1 MTRPGRLRLAT
12 AAVLSA
18 SVLAACSGG
27 GGDGNGG
34 VGPIVKYERPGEQ
47 ASVAAPTKKDTVL
60 GPEATPAPVA
70 SPEKPNLL
78 MITMDDAAMKDMQ
91 FMPHLQEVIAGEGV
105 TIDQGL
111 APTPICVPAR
121 ATLLTGQYSRNHGA
135 VTISGEGGGY
145 KAFDDEDTMPVS
157 LQKAGYDTMM
167 VGKYLNG
174 YTKDEV
180 HHQPPGWTVWRPTVD
195 FATYNF
201 EHPQLL
207 VDGQIK
213 DYDTYSTTLLSDQSN
228 QLIADHAEGADKDKP
243 WYMWVNYV
251 APHHGS
257 PHESDDPDGISTTVP
272 DKRDRDTFKDLDL
285 DTTPE
290 MFEADPSDKA
300 LIRNARQKWS
310 KKRRAGLREERQQRV
325 EALQAVDRAIARTV
339 DTLKKTGQL
348 DNTYL
353 VVTSDNGFY
362 VGEHNLN
369 GKLWYFRDAIN
380 IPMFIR
386 GPGLPAGTTT
396 RAPVTNA
403 DWAPTFA
410 ALAGTTLDRDA
421 DGVDVMPWLDSDATR
436 RVVPIS
442 GWPVKGGLKPLY
454 TGVIVGPWTYVRGR
468 KGRGE
473 LYYTKNDQYQ
483 LYNLYGDPRY
493 KAVRKQLRD
502 LWQETQ
508 DCAGATCP
516 RTFMK

>member
-1 MTRPGRLRLAT
+1 MSRPGRLRIAT
-12 AAVLSA
+12 TAVISA

-27 GGDGNGG
+27 GGDGGKRD
-34 VGPIVKYERPGEQ
+34 VVKYAKPSEQ
-47 ASVAAPTKKDTVL
+47 PSVAAPTAKDAVL
-60 GPEATPAPVA
+60 GPDASPAPVS
-70 SPEKPNLL
+70 SPDKPNLL
-78 MITMDDAAMKDMQ
+78 MITMDDASLKDMK
-91 FMPHLQEVIAGEGV
+91 FMPHLQEVIAGQGV
-105 TIDQGL
+105 TIANGM

-121 ATLLTGQYSRNHGA
+121 ASLLTGQYARNHGA

-145 KAFDDEDTMPVS
+145 KAFNDKDTLPVS

-167 VGKYLNG
+167 TGKYLNG
-174 YTKDEV
+174 YTKAEV

-207 VDGQIK
+207 IDGK
-213 DYDTYSTTLLSDQSN
+213 VTDFDTYSTTLLSDQSN
-228 QLIADHAEGADKDKP
+228 GLIEQHAKGADRNNP

-257 PHESDDPDGISTTVP
+257 PHESDDPDGIATTVP

-290 MFEADPSDKA
+290 MFEKDPSDKG
-300 LIRNARQKWS
+300 LIRAARQKWS
-310 KKRRAGLREERQQRV
+310 KQRRAGLREARQQRV
-325 EALQAVDRAIARTV
+325 EALQAVDRAIDRTV
-339 DTLKKTGQL
+339 TTLKKTGQL
-348 DNTYL
+348 DNTYI
-353 VVTSDNGFY
+353 VVTSDNGFF
-362 VGEHNLN
+362 VGEHNLY
-369 GKLWYFRDAIN
+369 GKLWYFLDALG

-396 RAPVTNA
+396 QAPVTNA

-410 ALAGTTLDRDA
+410 ALAGATMARNV

-442 GWPVKGGLKPLY
+442 GWPVKGGLTPLY
-454 TGVIVGPWTYVRGR
+454 TGVAVGPWTYVRGK

-473 LYYTKNDQYQ
+473 MYYRTDDPYQ

-493 KAVRKQLRD
+493 KAQRQELKQLWLQTR
-502 LWQETQ
+502 

-516 RTFMK
+516 QTFMK

>member
-27 GGDGNGG
+27 GGGSAERPP
-34 VGPIVKYERPGEQ
+34 VVKYQPPGEQ
-47 ASVAAPTKKDTVL
+47 PDVAAPTKDDTVL
-60 GPEATPAPVA
+60 GPDATPAPVS

-78 MITMDDAAMKDMQ
+78 MITMDDAALKDMQ
-91 FMPHLQEVIAGEGV
+91 FMPHLKEVVADQGV
-105 TIDQGL
+105 TIANGL

-121 ATLLTGQYSRNHGA
+121 ASLLTGQYANNHGA
-135 VTISGEGGGY
+135 VTVAGEGGSY
-145 KAFDDEDTMPVS
+145 TAFDDENTLPGS

-174 YTKDEV
+174 YTKHEV
-180 HHQPPGWTVWRPTVD
+180 HHEPPGWTVWRPTVD

-207 VDGQIK
+207 VDGEIK

-228 QLIADHAEGADKDKP
+228 ALIEDHADGPDGARP
-243 WYMWVNYV
+243 WYLWVNYV

-257 PHESDDPDGISTTVP
+257 PEEDDDPEGISTTVP
-272 DKRDRDTFKDLDL
+272 AKQDRDSFKDLDL

-290 MFEADPSDKA
+290 MFEKDPSDKA
-300 LIRNARQKWS
+300 LVRSARQKS
-310 KKRRAGLREERQQRV
+310 PKERRAALREVRQQRV
-325 EALQAVDRAIARTV
+325 ESLQAVDRAIARTV
-339 DTLKKTGQL
+339 ETLEETGQL
-348 DNTYL
+348 DDTYV
-353 VVTSDNGFY
+353 VVTSDNGY
-362 VGEHNLN
+362 AVGEHHLN
-369 GKLWYFRDAIN
+369 GKLWHYRDTIG
-380 IPMFIR
+380 IPMYIR

-396 RAPVTNA
+396 QAPVTNA

-410 ALAGTTLDRDA
+410 ALADTTLDRDA

-436 RVVPIS
+436 RVVPIA
-442 GWPVKGGLKPLY
+442 GWPVKGGLDPLY

-473 LYYTKNDQYQ
+473 LYYAKNDPYQ
-483 LYNLYGDPRY
+483 LSNLFRDPRY
-493 KAVRKQLRD
+493 KAMRQQLHD
-502 LWQETQ
+502 LWLETK